1 MKRVWTLIGFLSRD
15 LFRSLAGVI
24 PLAATL
30 AFGIIAFE
38 YGMDQAQFITVAG
51 IGIGAIC
58 LLTTLL
64 LSSRANRASS
74 YLLIS
79 RLRSRSELLLALV
92 LCGIGIT
99 LVLAL
104 LITLANLLAGRLH
117 LDFPSALWIVPTWTA
132 LWLMAGALA
141 LPLSALVGG
150 GGSQLLGY
158 AALSALLLA
167 NDRQDYLLQRGLDWL
182 VQAIEAI
189 LWPVSTL
196 LSQASSGIHDT
207 TYALALAATA
217 GYAVLLFVLGAWLFA
232 DKDLLWTE

>member
-1 MKRVWTLIGFLSRD
+1 MKRVRTLIGFSTRD
-15 LFRSLAGVI
+15 LFRSLASVI

-38 YGMDQAQFITVAG
+38 YGMDQPQFITVAG

-64 LSSRANRASS
+64 LSSRANRAST

-92 LCGIGIT
+92 LSGWGIT
-99 LVLAL
+99 VVLAL
-104 LITLANLLAGRLH
+104 LLTVANLLAGRLT
-117 LDFPSALWIVPTWTA
+117 LDYPSALWILPAWTV
-132 LWLMAGALA
+132 LWLMAAALA
-141 LPLSALVGG
+141 IPLSALAGR

-158 AALSALLLA
+158 AALSGLLLA
-167 NDRQDYLLQRGLDWL
+167 NDRQDFLLRRGLDWL
-182 VQAIEAI
+182 VRAVDII

-196 LSQASSGIHDT
+196 LSRASSGVHDST
-207 TYALALAATA
+207 FFLALATTA
-217 GYAVLLFVLGAWLFA
+217 GYAVLFFILGSWLFV